1 MEKSTTKGYLFIAMA
16 AILFGFQGVLSRYV
30 LNYNISAMTLAFLK
44 TSIGAVV
51 LLALMLVFRVRTF
64 RIAPSDIMAF
74 ILYGVLGVG
83 LFSYFFFVAIERTNV
98 MTAVTLMYT
107 SGAFTILLAA
117 YFLKEKITK
126 NKLIS
131 VAVTFV
137 GTLLVVVG
145 YNLDQLV
152 FDPLGLLAGIA
163 VGATYG
169 FYNVNSKKFVKKY
182 NTWIANFYSVA
193 IAAVF
198 LSVFVNPIEIF
209 TGEIIPGSAWKF
221 IFLLSFLTYGV
232 AYTLFIQGF
241 KTVEAGRGGI
251 VANIEPVVSV
261 VLARIFFQENMGILQ
276 AIGFVLIF
284 LAIFIT
290 TRKESVSNS
299 IMKEKVI

>member
-1 MEKSTTKGYLFIAMA
+1 MEKSTAKGYLFIAMA
-16 AILFGFQGVLSRYV
+16 AVLFGFQGVLSRYV

-44 TSIGAVV
+44 TSFGAVI
-51 LLALMLVFRVRTF
+51 LLALMLIFKVRKF
-64 RIAPSDIMAF
+64 RIESSDIIAF
-74 ILYGVLGVG
+74 LFYGVLGVG
-83 LFSYFFFVAIERTNV
+83 LFSYFFFVAIEHTNV

-117 YFLKEKITK
+117 LFLKEKITR
-126 NKLIS
+126 NKIIS
-131 VAVTFV
+131 VAVTFI
-137 GTLLVVVG
+137 GTLMVVVG

-198 LSVFVNPIEIF
+198 LSFFVNPIEVF
-209 TGEIIPGSAWKF
+209 SGGIIPAPAWKF
-221 IFLLSFLTYGV
+221 IFMLSFLTYGV
-232 AYTLFIQGF
+232 AYTLFIQGL

-251 VANIEPVVSV
+251 VANIEPVVSM
-261 VLARIFFQENMGILQ
+261 VLARIFFQEGMGILQ
-276 AIGFVLIF
+276 AIGFILIF

-290 TRKESVSNS
+290 TRKESVTKSVL
-299 IMKEKVI
+299 KKKVI